1 MERRSPNGKGL
12 DLHFYPTSRR
22 ILAIMYLLQQLLLG
36 SKDTVWVG
44 TKVSIDPLILVACW
58 EQLLGDSTIWSLW
71 KLFFKEKF
79 TKNSYYPIFKS
90 QPGSVLWKS
99 TEIRGKLG
107 AVPWWQHHLDSQEKV
122 FWNRDIIW
130 FESDS
135 LDLFQGSPQ
144 PSGVSR
150 WQCLGDSI
158 IWNHRK
164 LFCRKVYW
172 NEVILRFESYS
183 LDLSSGA
190 RPPGINGWCCV
201 YLTNAM
207 PSPHHICQH
216 NEFPVSVRCLKLKIR
231 QRML

>member
-58 EQLLGDSTIWSLW
+58 EQLLGDSTIWSLR

-107 AVPWWQHHLDSQEKV
+107 AVPWWQHHLDSQEKSFLKQRYYLV
-122 FWNRDIIW
+122 WKWQPGSISGKSTAIRGKQVAVLGGQHYL
-130 FESDS
+130 ESQEAVLQKS
-135 LDLFQGSPQ
+135 LLK
-144 PSGVSR
+144 R
-150 WQCLGDSI
+150 
-158 IWNHRK
+158 
-164 LFCRKVYW
+164 
-172 NEVILRFESYS
+172 SYS
-183 LDLSSGA
+183 QVWKLQPGSVIRGKATRHQCMVLCLYDQCNAIATQHMSTQWISSLS
-190 RPPGINGWCCV
+190 
-201 YLTNAM
+201 
-207 PSPHHICQH
+207 
-216 NEFPVSVRCLKLKIR
+216 
-231 QRML
+231 